1 MAPHWT
7 AYAIPII
14 VGGIGVA
21 VQLYLRR
28 RGRLEREITQLND
41 NIQRL
46 EPAIGTHIAFIRA
59 RSQDATAMSE
69 FDRRYEEANR
79 TFAADLPR
87 VDNEKDRR
95 VVYRRYRT
103 QLGQIL
109 VELRLER
116 ERVVEELSSKTQS
129 GRQGRDLGG
138 LVRATTP
145 PLPEDEFSWELP
157 ELRPIGSHLSVGV

>member
-1 MAPHWT
+1 
-7 AYAIPII
+7 
-14 VGGIGVA
+14 
-21 VQLYLRR
+21 
-28 RGRLEREITQLND
+28 
-41 NIQRL
+41 
-46 EPAIGTHIAFIRA
+46 
-59 RSQDATAMSE
+59 MSE